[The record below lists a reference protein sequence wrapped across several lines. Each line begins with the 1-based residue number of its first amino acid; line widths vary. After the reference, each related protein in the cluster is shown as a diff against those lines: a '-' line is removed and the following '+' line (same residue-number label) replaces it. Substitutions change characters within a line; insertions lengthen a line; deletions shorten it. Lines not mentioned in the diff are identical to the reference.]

1 MSHTPHELADEFPQ
15 DRELIHRLKQDD
27 AHFARLA
34 DDYHTLNR
42 TIHRIESETEA
53 ASDERTEALK
63 KERLALADQISA
75 MLAKARTPA

>member
-15 DRELIHRLKQDD
+15 DRDLIHRLKQDD

-34 DDYHTLNR
+34 EAYHTVNR
-42 TIHRIESETEA
+42 AIHRIESEVEP
-53 ASDERTEALK
+53 ASDERAEELK
-63 KERLALADQISA
+63 KERLALADDLSA